1 MRDIRTIYTRDGLTF
16 FDKLE
21 RLKMYILENFTYKRT
36 PCTISLIERDEQK
49 ISLSLLHCNPFLQY
63 PPRRAL
69 GSCILMAVEIWQLY
83 ATPSDH

>member
-49 ISLSLLHCNPFLQY
+49 TLSLSYIVILSCNIRP
-63 PPRRAL
+63 
-69 GSCILMAVEIWQLY
+69 GV
-83 ATPSDH
+83 H